1 MRAIIN
7 MNTVSILNTNKDS
20 LFQKILKTFGSLFF
34 SIYVEISQELMA
46 PALVPNAPIGLIYA
60 LDSRDFNTPACQP
73 PFAPPPCIQK
83 RTSTLFLFFRLDNTH
98 VWGVVILI
106 ISLVSTYLL
115 NFFN

>member
-1 MRAIIN
+1 

-83 RTSTLFLFFRLDNTH
+83 RTSEPVAQIPLTEANGCDKIADNKNH
-98 VWGVVILI
+98 
-106 ISLVSTYLL
+106 
-115 NFFN
+115 

>member
-1 MRAIIN
+1 MRSIIN

-20 LFQKILKTFGSLFF
+20 LFQKILKTFDSLFF
-34 SIYVEISQELMA
+34 SIYMEISQELMA

-60 LDSRDFNTPACQP
+60 LDSRDFNTPACQAT
-73 PFAPPPCIQK
+73 FRTAALHTK
-83 RTSTLFLFFRLDNTH
+83 KTSTLFLFFRLDNTH